1 MFLPII
7 MNIRGLAILGED
19 AVKADLGDSTG
30 LDQSHFLGHGP
41 CLVEIHVEG
50 WRNSL

>member
-1 MFLPII
+1 M
-7 MNIRGLAILGED
+7 RGLVILGED
-19 AVKADLGDSTG
+19 AAGVDLGDSIG

-50 WRNSL
+50 WKNCP